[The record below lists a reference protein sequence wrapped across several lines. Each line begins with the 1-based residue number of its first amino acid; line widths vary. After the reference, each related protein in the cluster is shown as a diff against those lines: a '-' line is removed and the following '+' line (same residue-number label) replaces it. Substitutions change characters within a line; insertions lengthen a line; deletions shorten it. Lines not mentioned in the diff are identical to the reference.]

1 MGRTNSSNFKAEY
14 LKYMLL
20 IKRQKIANK
29 SKGILNSNKKFPLQR
44 NSETTF
50 YSFCGAGFPLLDK

>member
-29 SKGILNSNKKFPLQR
+29 SKGILNSV
-44 NSETTF
+44 
-50 YSFCGAGFPLLDK
+50 